1 MAQTTVTFVI
11 SQDGTVTEKV
21 DGVKGRVCESVTRAI
36 EEKLGVVQ
44 RREHTSEYYE
54 SLVNEEVLEEYT
66 HDSEGC

>member
-21 DGVKGRVCESVTRAI
+21 DGVKGRVCESVTRSI

-44 RREHTSEYYE
+44 RREHTSDYYE

>member
-36 EEKLGVVQ
+36 EEKLAVVQ